1 MTAPADCRGC
11 AHCHD
16 VREGESIRCGA
27 EECAVIRWDLALAP
41 AERCTPFVPRSA
53 PPAATTTR
61 PPDLEVDRAL
71 ISADV
76 ATLDTE
82 LRRAR
87 SSEDAAH
94 RQIAGMRTALEDVVD
109 LMARGRL
116 ATTGDVEGHRAL
128 FARLKSLLSRSPV
141 EDPLRAPGRSLFHAV
156 TALDNMVETD
166 AELTDEQRVEV
177 YRQAYLAQEAWLDL
191 DPEAQTAGCA
201 APVEDPRD
209 AEIAKLRN
217 SLAVCADGSLMWEAD
232 IIREYAAA
240 RLAGVDD
247 PRKARPVRISEESM
261 RALLKRC
268 ATDLSAAVMN
278 HWGHTGVGLR
288 DHEQDCIE
296 CRPLYAALAA
306 LRSSGVEPDA
316 PGKETTR

>member
-141 EDPLRAPGRSLFHAV
+141 EDP
-156 TALDNMVETD
+156 
-166 AELTDEQRVEV
+166 
-177 YRQAYLAQEAWLDL
+177 
-191 DPEAQTAGCA
+191 
-201 APVEDPRD
+201 RD